1 MQQIIT
7 KMKSNGVLDI
17 NPVLLK
23 KLINKRIKIIYDIE
37 KEAKTKD
44 AKDFIE
50 LLRKGPKIKLKE
62 DNLTR
67 EFLHRRENNGYLYR

>member
-1 MQQIIT
+1 MEQIIT

-17 NPVLLK
+17 SPDLLK
-23 KLINKRIKIIYDIE
+23 KLIGRQLKVIYDIE
-37 KEAKTKD
+37 KETKTKD

-62 DNLTR
+62 DTLTR
-67 EFLHRRENNGYLYR
+67 EFLHRRDDDGYLYR